1 MRDHSRS
8 PDSGQA
14 TVELA
19 LVLPVVV
26 VLALG
31 LIQVGLVVRS
41 AVLVQHAAREG
52 VRVAATGGSTR
63 QVEDAVIGSS
73 GLSPRDS
80 QITRTVD
87 GDKVTVKVVHTAR
100 TEVPMVGPLLPEVTL
115 TATVTMRRE
124 AG

>member
-1 MRDHSRS
+1 MRRRANR
-8 PDSGQA
+8 PDEGQA

-31 LIQVGLVVRS
+31 LVQVGLVVRS
-41 AVLVQHAAREG
+41 AVLVQHSAREG

-63 QVEDAVIGSS
+63 E
-73 GLSPRDS
+73 
-80 QITRTVD
+80 
-87 GDKVTVKVVHTAR
+87 VTVKVVHVAR
-100 TEVPMVGPLLPEVTL
+100 TEVPLVGPLLPEVTL

>member
-1 MRDHSRS
+1 VRRRTHRS
-8 PDSGQA
+8 DGGQA

-41 AVLVQHAAREG
+41 AVLVQHSAREG

-63 QVEDAVIGSS
+63 EVEDAVIGSS

-80 QITRTVD
+80 QVTRSID
-87 GDKVTVKVVHTAR
+87 GDRVTVQVVHVAR
-100 TEVPMVGPLLPEVTL
+100 TEVPLVGPLLPEVTL